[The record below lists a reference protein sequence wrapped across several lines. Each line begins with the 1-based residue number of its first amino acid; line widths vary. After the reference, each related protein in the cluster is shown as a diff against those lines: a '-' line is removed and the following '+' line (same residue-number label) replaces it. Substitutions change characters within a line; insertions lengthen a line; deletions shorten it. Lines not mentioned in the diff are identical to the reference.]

1 MNLQM
6 MHVVKRTIETSV
18 KIKINICRA
27 ENTKTNCNVDQLQRN
42 FGNSQTVPPKR
53 KKDVT

>member
-1 MNLQM
+1 

-18 KIKINICRA
+18 NIKINIYRA

-42 FGNSQTVPPKR
+42 FWISQTVPPTR
-53 KKDVT
+53 KIDVT

>member
-1 MNLQM
+1 

-42 FGNSQTVPPKR
+42 FWNSQTVPPKR